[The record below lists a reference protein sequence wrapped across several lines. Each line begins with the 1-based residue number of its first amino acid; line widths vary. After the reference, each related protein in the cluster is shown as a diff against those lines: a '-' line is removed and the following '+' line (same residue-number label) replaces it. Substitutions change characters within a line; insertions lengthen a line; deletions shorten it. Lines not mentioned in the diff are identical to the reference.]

1 MDLFPVNALTI
12 ISLTPIH
19 FNKYTGK
26 ILFTPSMYSR
36 SLSKRVIPAIFLIYC
51 FHFLVTL
58 EAGECLFCVQSKLYQ
73 ISYLQK
79 VCRKR
84 RILSGQA
91 FELTTDF
98 HNEGSERLAVMTG
111 FCVFVSNIKFLKPKK
126 NYFLNRISSIFVVS
140 SFRIYLCLLCLTIFE
155 EIQCLLREEC
165 IRQHILVLLFP
176 A

>member
-58 EAGECLFCVQSKLYQ
+58 EAGECLFCVQSKLY
-73 ISYLQK
+73 
-79 VCRKR
+79 
-84 RILSGQA
+84 
-91 FELTTDF
+91 
-98 HNEGSERLAVMTG
+98 
-111 FCVFVSNIKFLKPKK
+111 VFVSNIKFLKPKK